1 MLVTMTSAPT
11 SRRRSTFRLVGV
23 ADAVGPGRLGAQNVG
38 GGVVDEAAHGR
49 VATEGIEHPQDEV
62 RVRLEQ
68 LGVRVGAAHDHVDV
82 LGQVLEL
89 EVRLD
94 RGLGVVADDGD
105 APAGLL
111 TGQDDLAVGV

>member
-1 MLVTMTSAPT
+1 
-11 SRRRSTFRLVGV
+11 VGT
-23 ADAVGPGRLGAQNVG
+23 GRLGAQNVG
-38 GGVVDEAAHGR
+38 GGVADEAAHGR
-49 VATEGIEHPQDEV
+49 VATEGIERSWDEVRV

-82 LGQVLEL
+82 LGRVLEL
-89 EVRLD
+89 EVSLD

-111 TGQDDLAVGV
+111 TGQDDLAVGVWVAFRRGQGSGS